1 MTVEHRIEE
10 LMDNPNIDDKLE
22 WIKER
27 LGLDTNEELFSKAL
41 TLLYQTI
48 QLEDKGYHIGAWKD
62 DMISKDIIRY
72 QILPKK

>member
-1 MTVEHRIEE
+1 MSTDNQLEE
-10 LMDNPNIDDKLE
+10 LIDNPNIEDRLE

-27 LGLDTNEELFSKAL
+27 LGLNTNEELFSKAL

-62 DMISKDIIRY
+62 DMISKDVIRY